1 MHWFPRNLSKLY
13 IYGFLTIK
21 GTSFFIYTKKNVM
34 VGIAGLQLIPN
45 IDLKYESLAL
55 ERVNV
60 LLR

>member
-1 MHWFPRNLSKLY
+1 
-13 IYGFLTIK
+13 
-21 GTSFFIYTKKNVM
+21 M